1 MPFLYHTVRDT
12 VRGTKKDGEKLGF
25 LPVPMLEPAVGLEPT
40 TCCLQNPKW
49 LVFMARTGVD
59 SSCRL
64 EPCGASQSQL
74 LLHDNGRMWTSL
86 EVQPVRDTVRS
97 SFTVRDTVRT
107 VRTIFGGSL

>member
-1 MPFLYHTVRDT
+1 
-12 VRGTKKDGEKLGF
+12 
-25 LPVPMLEPAVGLEPT
+25 
-40 TCCLQNPKW
+40 
-49 LVFMARTGVD
+49 MAQTGVD

>member
-1 MPFLYHTVRDT
+1 MQRAVQLNTAPRLTETPCQCDRTH
-12 VRGTKKDGEKLGF
+12 
-25 LPVPMLEPAVGLEPT
+25 LEAIFMKPALGLEPT

-49 LVFMARTGVD
+49 LVFMAQTGVD

-97 SFTVRDTVRT
+97 PLTVRDTVRT